1 MIARSPGRLRSLVA
15 SVAIALLLIVTAQG
29 GILAQSQIAASHGVQ
44 VSDMDLS
51 VSPGDDFYRYAN
63 GGWLDRTQIPDGMPS
78 YGTFEQLQ
86 IQVMNQQ
93 LELIQQMA
101 QNAQPGS
108 DEWKAGQFWLQ
119 GIDTHT
125 RNRLGASPLR
135 PQLQLIDS
143 AVDMPSLHALFANP
157 AFAGIPDLFNISV
170 SPDPD
175 DSSTSVYYLA
185 GPMLG
190 LPDVTYYTGNTPDH
204 LEAQAAYRATAAR
217 LFQLIGYTPEQAERA
232 AANAYAFEATLAAE
246 MLSPVDAQDFSVIDN
261 PTPVAMLQAMY
272 PLLNWEQY
280 IEAAGGQ
287 AGDTTIVIDS
297 EARLMSH
304 LQSIVTS
311 TPVETIRDYL
321 KLQLLLIASDYL
333 SADFQNATL
342 ALYAALYGVETP
354 NDPAIDALNAVNA
367 FLPDALGRAYAETYF
382 SPEAKAQVEQLV
394 ANLKEAFE
402 LRLERNAWM
411 SDVTKLR
418 AIQKLHAM
426 TVKVGYPDEW
436 QSYADV
442 SLGDSYWATAFAAMA
457 LQTRDAMASA
467 GQPIDPDTWAMGVQ
481 TVNAGYD
488 PTAND
493 ITFPAA
499 ILQPP
504 FFDPAAD
511 PASNYGAIGYVIGH
525 EITHA
530 FDLQGAQFDAHGNYA
545 DWWTAGDKAAFDSRN
560 EQVVQIYDNVEVLPD
575 LFVDGQLTVT
585 ENVADLGGMQAA
597 YDALQLAL
605 QRQGDPGPIDGFSQ
619 NQRFFIA
626 AAQIW
631 KEKVRDESMRTLVLS
646 DEHAPGITRA
656 VVPALNMDAFYAAFP
671 QVQPGDP
678 EYVAPEDRVT
688 IW

>member
-1 MIARSPGRLRSLVA
+1 MTRSSLQVRTIVA
-15 SVAIALLLIVTAQG
+15 SIAIVLLLIVASPG
-29 GILAQSQIAASHGVQ
+29 GILAQSQITAAHGVQ

-51 VSPGDDFYRYAN
+51 VSPGDDFYHYAN
-63 GGWLDRTQIPDGMPS
+63 GGWLARVQIPDGMPS

-93 LELIQQMA
+93 FALIQRLA

-119 GIDTHT
+119 GVDTQS
-125 RNRLGASPLR
+125 RNALGAGPLQ

-143 AVDMPSLHALFANP
+143 ATDLPSLHALFANP

-170 SPDPD
+170 SSDPD
-175 DSSTSVYYLA
+175 DSSMAVYYLA
-185 GPMLG
+185 GPRLG
-190 LPDVTYYTGNTPDH
+190 LPDVTYYSSNTPDH
-204 LEAQAAYRATAAR
+204 IKAQQAYRTAATQ
-217 LFQLIGYTPEQAERA
+217 LFQLIGYTPEQAQQA
-232 AANAYAFEATLAAE
+232 AANAYAFEATLAAD

-261 PTPVAMLQAMY
+261 PTPVAILQAMY
-272 PLLNWEQY
+272 PLLNWQQY
-280 IEAAGGQ
+280 IEAAGGH
-287 AGDTTIVIDS
+287 ADGSTIVIDS
-297 EARLMSH
+297 EAKLMAN
-304 LQSIVTS
+304 LQSIVS
-311 TPVETIRDYL
+311 ATPVETIRDYL
-321 KLQLLLIASDYL
+321 KLQLLFIASDYL
-333 SADFQNATL
+333 SADFQNA
-342 ALYAALYGVETP
+342 ASSFYGALYGVDSS
-354 NDPAIDALNAVNA
+354 NDPEVDALNAVDA

-418 AIQKLHAM
+418 AVQKLHAM
-426 TVKVGYPDEW
+426 TVKVGYPDQW
-436 QSYADV
+436 QSYAEF

-457 LQTRDAMASA
+457 LQTREAMASA
-467 GQPIDPDTWAMGVQ
+467 GQPIDPNSWAMSVQ
-481 TVNAGYD
+481 TVNAGYN

-504 FFDPAAD
+504 FFDPNAD

-545 DWWTAGDKAAFDSRN
+545 DWWTADDKAAFDARN
-560 EQVVQIYDNVEVLPD
+560 EQVVQAYDHVEVLPD
-575 LFVDGQLTVT
+575 LFVNGQLTVT

-597 YDALQLAL
+597 YDALQIAL
-605 QRQGDPGPIDGFSQ
+605 QRQGDPGLIDGFTQ

-626 AAQIW
+626 AAQVW
-631 KEKVRDESMRTLVLS
+631 KEKVRDESIRTQLLT
-646 DEHAPGITRA
+646 DEHSPGIARA
-656 VVPALNMDAFYAAFP
+656 VLPALNMDAFYEAFP

-678 EYVAPEDRVT
+678 EYIAPADRVVV
-688 IW
+688 W